1 MAVQYPVQQVD
12 LDELVVTRTL
22 AARRP
27 VVTER
32 IVVGIAQT
40 RPHVALFG
48 TSSCTTVVLPLQRS
62 RSTSTRRQTWG
73 RVVSPWMSW
82 MVPAGT
88 ATSGRALRGRVSAVL
103 RLSSGI
109 QSGILCEM
117 HSWGDFAAARPDL
130 AAKGRSLLYMPGR
143 IGLGFLAT
151 TREDGGPRVHPIC
164 PLLTDDGLYAFIVP
178 GPKLEDLHRDGRYAL
193 HRGAFPPPHHD
204 DAFYVTGTAVL
215 VEDPVLRG
223 TLTNLFL
230 VEHDLVIPWDGFEDQ
245 DLFELRFDRCLLTLT
260 EPEGDFPAGHTLWRG

>member
-1 MAVQYPVQQVD
+1 
-12 LDELVVTRTL
+12 
-22 AARRP
+22 
-27 VVTER
+27 
-32 IVVGIAQT
+32 
-40 RPHVALFG
+40 
-48 TSSCTTVVLPLQRS
+48 
-62 RSTSTRRQTWG
+62 
-73 RVVSPWMSW
+73 

-193 HRGAFPPPHHD
+193 HSETFPPPHHD

-230 VEHDLVIPWDGFEDQ
+230 VERDLVIPWDGFEDQ

-260 EPEGDFPAGHTLWRG
+260 EPEGDFPAGHTLWRGRRVRPASAPPRRPTASTNAARCAGPGSVRAAGAHPCAAPSARTRPLATRA